1 MYYVIEMVLVE
12 FPNGKLPPCKRL
24 SSFFQGFGGW
34 IVFSLI
40 IWLCALLLGLLWEK
54 KSVTVLTD
62 GTPTEKYEYAERFP
76 GMSRNITILAIIV
89 LLISAVLFNSWHG
102 HKMGSTFW
110 CSTTPVVQKNG
121 KASPLRSGN
130 SQIAEISRRIKA
142 AERAEKTVNA
152 ARAADTAA
160 AKKN

>member
-1 MYYVIEMVLVE
+1 MVLVA

-24 SSFFQGFGGW
+24 SSFFEGLGGW

-40 IWLCALLLGLLWEK
+40 IWLCAVLLENLLWEK

-62 GTPTEKYEYAERFP
+62 TGTPRKKYEYVERFP
-76 GMSRNITILAIIV
+76 WISRALTILVII
-89 LLISAVLFNSWHG
+89 LILISAVLFNGWHG
-102 HKMGSTFW
+102 HKMGSAFW
-110 CSTTPVVQKNG
+110 CSEDPVVQKNG
-121 KASPLRSGN
+121 KASTLRSGN

-142 AERAEKTVNA
+142 AERAEKAVNA

-160 AKKN
+160 AQKKLTS

>member
-1 MYYVIEMVLVE
+1 MVLVE
-12 FPNGKLPPCKRL
+12 FPKGKLPPCKRL

-40 IWLCALLLGLLWEK
+40 ILLCAVLLEKILWEK

-89 LLISAVLFNSWHG
+89 LLISAVLFNGWHG
-102 HKMGSTFW
+102 HKIGSAFW
-110 CSTTPVVQKNG
+110 CSTTPVVQRNG
-121 KASPLRSGN
+121 KASTLRSGN

-142 AERAEKTVNA
+142 AERATNA
-152 ARAADTAA
+152 AAQ
-160 AKKN
+160 KKLTS